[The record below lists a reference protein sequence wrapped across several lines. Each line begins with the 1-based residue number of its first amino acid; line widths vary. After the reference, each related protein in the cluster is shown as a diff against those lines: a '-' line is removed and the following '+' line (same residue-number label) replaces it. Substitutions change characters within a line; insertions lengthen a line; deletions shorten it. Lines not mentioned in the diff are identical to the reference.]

1 MRVITRRSLLEFA
14 EKHPEANEPLDRW
27 YRIVKSLMVG
37 EDENH
42 PLARIEEYEN
52 KYYPEPKG
60 DAIGCL
66 KYLMETRLLKH

>member
-1 MRVITRRSLLEFA
+1 
-14 EKHPEANEPLDRW
+14 
-27 YRIVKSLMVG
+27 MVG

>member
-1 MRVITRRSLLEFA
+1 
-14 EKHPEANEPLDRW
+14 
-27 YRIVKSLMVG
+27 MVG

-42 PLARIEEYEN
+42 PLASLMETIGTRIEEYEN